1 MCAHA
6 LKFIEVVRVRPYP
19 MTILVAYEYDPRRY
33 RLILGIGQRA
43 LSSLSRLET
52 PGYPV
57 FRFVRMACVSVNIL
71 TYIED
76 VSYILITNK
85 SR

>member
-6 LKFIEVVRVRPYP
+6 LNGFSTGAGSTTGYGR
-19 MTILVAYEYDPRRY
+19 TLG
-33 RLILGIGQRA
+33 LGIGQRA

-57 FRFVRMACVSVNIL
+57 FRFVRMACVSVNI
-71 TYIED
+71 ED
-76 VSYILITNK
+76 VSYNLITNK